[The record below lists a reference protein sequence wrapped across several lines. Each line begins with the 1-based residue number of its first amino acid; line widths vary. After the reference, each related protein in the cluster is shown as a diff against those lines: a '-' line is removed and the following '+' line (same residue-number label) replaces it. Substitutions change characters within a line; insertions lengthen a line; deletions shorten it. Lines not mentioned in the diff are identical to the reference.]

1 MAVIAMTRE
10 MGAQGGCVA
19 RIFAEKTGYRVVH
32 HELSEPKE
40 ARVIRGSESEVCR
53 FFTAEGANTEGPNFV
68 EGTSG
73 FLTAAEVVELALEGN
88 VLIRGWG
95 AARLLHTV
103 PHVMSL
109 RVCAPMEAR
118 VAEMKRRLEVDE
130 SVARQEIMRSDAAH
144 TAAFT
149 KFFDTDWR
157 DPQNYDLVLNT
168 AHLSPEACADL
179 LISMIKSQAFG
190 ETREGRQALRDKLLQ
205 ARISD
210 ALKTAD
216 PVAQD
221 AGHIHVS
228 VENDFV
234 RLQGI
239 VQSDEVRN
247 RAEQI
252 VARQAGLGALRNDL
266 VRTGSPF
273 T

>member
-1 MAVIAMTRE
+1 MAVIAITRE
-10 MGAQGGCVA
+10 MGAQGGSVA
-19 RIFAEKTGYRVVH
+19 RLFAEKTGYRVVH
-32 HELSEPKE
+32 HELAEPQDS
-40 ARVIRGSESEVCR
+40 RGFRGLESEVCR
-53 FFTAEGANTEGPNFV
+53 FFTDETAAEGPHYVDG
-68 EGTSG
+68 SLG
-73 FLTAAEVVELALEGN
+73 FMTAAEVVELALEGN

-95 AARLLHTV
+95 AARLLHNV
-103 PHVMSL
+103 PQVVSL
-109 RVCAPMEAR
+109 RVCAPFEAR
-118 VAEMKRRLEVDE
+118 VAEMKRRLEVE
-130 SVARQEIMRSDAAH
+130 ETVARQEIKRSDAAH

-168 AHLSPEACADL
+168 AYLSPEACADL
-179 LISMIKSQAFG
+179 LISIIKSQAFG
-190 ETREGRQALRDKLLQ
+190 ETKKGRQALRDKLLQ

-210 ALKTAD
+210 ALKTAG
-216 PVAQD
+216 PMAQD
-221 AGHIHVS
+221 ASHIHVS

-234 RLQGI
+234 RLHGI

-266 VRTGSPF
+266 VRTGSAF